1 MRARAGFLLVG
12 ALLLGAAGASAQ
24 VGIVFNRAGS
34 GARAAGMAN
43 AFIAISDDGTAA
55 SWNPAGLG
63 QLRRPELSLVSATA
77 ARSFSAEGFR
87 TRDDLAVF
95 SPVRSSYQ
103 STFLEFASLAVP
115 VTIAGKP
122 VTFQAAWRRLYTL
135 DYRESVSTT
144 REPLV
149 PEGAP
154 AVSIDGNNDIV
165 GAIDLLAIAGA
176 IKLTPRVALGTSLN
190 LWRGSWRIDEVATV
204 AALDPP
210 GPTAFRQFRQDNR
223 INGESFSAGLLL
235 TYPRWSAGFLYLSP
249 LHSDLRTTSSLALSG
264 VPPLPTEVVE
274 GTIRFARSV
283 GLGGAWRPDP
293 RWTVALDLT
302 WDDWS
307 GTELDSPPTGRV
319 NFFDQQPLDRTSTR
333 DTLSVN
339 AGAEHL
345 FHGEGFVVPLRF
357 GAAWEP
363 QGPRSPYTRDPVD
376 FVMLAAGGGY
386 NTNRFKLDAA
396 VQFRWSHF
404 RDGGRYGFEDSPPL
418 LPSSVG
424 ERNIKEWRLKL
435 SVIVRFPDAR

>member
-1 MRARAGFLLVG
+1 MRARAGLLL
-12 ALLLGAAGASAQ
+12 AAHLLGAAVASAQ
-24 VGIVFNRAGS
+24 VFPFFNRPGS

-43 AFIAISDDGTAA
+43 AFIAISDDGTAV

-63 QLRRPELSLVSATA
+63 QLRRPEVSLVGATL

-87 TRDDLAVF
+87 TRDDLAVY
-95 SPVRSSYQ
+95 SPIRSSYA

-122 VTFQAAWRRLYTL
+122 VTFQAAWRRLYSL
-135 DYRESVSTT
+135 DFRESISTT

-149 PEGAP
+149 PEGPP
-154 AVSIDGNNDIV
+154 ALRIDGNDDIV
-165 GAIDLLAIAGA
+165 GAIDLLSIAGA
-176 IKLTPRVALGTSLN
+176 IKLTPRVALGTSFN
-190 LWRGSWRIDEVATV
+190 LWRGDWRIDEVASV

-210 GPTAFRQFRQDNR
+210 GPTAFRQLRQDNR
-223 INGESFSAGLLL
+223 IDGESLSAGLLL
-235 TYPRWSAGFLYLSP
+235 TYPRWSAGLLYLNP
-249 LHSDLRTTSSLALSG
+249 LHADLRTTNSIAISG

-274 GTIRFARSV
+274 GTIRFARAV
-283 GLGGAWRPDP
+283 GLGGAWRPAS

-302 WDDWS
+302 WDEWS
-307 GTELDSPPTGRV
+307 GAELETSATGRV
-319 NFFDQQPLDRTSTR
+319 NFFDEQPLDRTSTR

-345 FHGEGFVVPLRF
+345 FLGEGFVVPLRF

-363 QGPRSPYTRDPVD
+363 QGPRSPYTRDPVNY
-376 FVMLAAGGGY
+376 VMLAAGGGY

-404 RDGGRYGFEDSPPL
+404 RDGGGYSFEEFRPL

-424 ERNIKEWRLKL
+424 ERSIKEWRLKL
-435 SVIVRFPDAR
+435 SLILRFADTR